1 MPLSFGERI
10 KELRLSFSPK
20 LSQRAFGEKLGV
32 SIDVIAN
39 LEYNRVE
46 PSESML
52 ILISKTYGV
61 RYEWLK
67 TGEEPMYPPDTD
79 DLLVKVAKVMEG
91 QSEAKRKLVEFI
103 CDMPDALLD
112 QIIEYYD
119 KKMDT
124 KKK

>member
-1 MPLSFGERI
+1 MTFGERI
-10 KELRLSFSPK
+10 KELRLSFTPK
-20 LSQRAFGEKLGV
+20 LSQRALGEKLAV

-67 TGEEPMYPPDTD
+67 TGEEPMHPPETD

-91 QSEAKRKLVEFI
+91 QSEAKRHLVELI
-103 CDMPDALLD
+103 CDLPDALLD
-112 QIIEYYD
+112 QLIEYYD
-119 KKMDT
+119 QKMAS